1 VGHGR
6 TNVDVNFLPK
16 GDAKSQVAV
25 EHSKLADP
33 GEAERMKA
41 YWGERLERLR
51 DLLARGRT

>member
-1 VGHGR
+1 
-6 TNVDVNFLPK
+6 VNFLPK